1 MDVGYSGV
9 FGTDG
14 KDYTMN
20 IDVRKAVLLGGI
32 AAAAVLIGYFLFRSE
47 ETVEVY
53 KVGGDIEPTEDEKEA
68 ENEDEEEDA
77 DKVPPLFV
85 MSPETYMNGN
95 WSKKLVATYFP
106 EDDVLAGYDDELE
119 PIPYDEAGF
128 GEFVKAMK
136 DGGQDA
142 VYVGS
147 AVSGIAYELVKADST
162 YEEAKAELKA
172 SDKAELSEA
181 TEELGYSNGFDSVV
195 TSLGD

>member
-1 MDVGYSGV
+1 
-9 FGTDG
+9 
-14 KDYTMN
+14 MN

-53 KVGGDIEPTEDEKEA
+53 KVGGDIEPPEDEKGA
-68 ENEDEEEDA
+68 EGEEEEA
-77 DKVPPLFV
+77 DKVTPLFAT
-85 MSPETYMNGN
+85 SPEAYMNGH
-95 WSKKLVATYFP
+95 WSKRLVATYFP

-119 PIPYDEAGF
+119 PIPYDEAGL
-128 GEFVKAMK
+128 GEFVKALK

-147 AVSGIAYELVKADST
+147 NVSGIAYELIKADST

-172 SDKAELSEA
+172 SDKAELSET